1 MTEYYVISFLPA
13 LVPMLIH
20 TFQHLRGITSK
31 RELDFWRRGITSW
44 DEFDRLHGEQLL
56 LFPNHKVD
64 ISDSPLT
71 PSRIA
76 LANGDTEFFA
86 SDLARNEHYRVAAS
100 FPEKTLF
107 LDIETTGLSRHY
119 DKITVIGWSMGKEFD
134 VFIQGGSDEAFRHA
148 MSQAK
153 VIVTFNGSLFDLKFI
168 AQEFPDIEL
177 PRCHVDLRFLAKR
190 VGLTGGQK
198 ANEEE
203 IGFKRPHNLKDM
215 SGEGAPVL
223 WYKYRWGDKK
233 ALKKLIQYN
242 HADVEGMKTIFDVA
256 VKRLLQKHKA
266 PTSVIRALH
275 RFAKDKSKITWA
287 DKSKDGSGIQT
298 LPYKGIAGP
307 LIQLKDLK
315 VFDKSHDFR
324 VVGIDLTGSEERP
337 SGWCLLNNNYAET
350 KSLGSDDDL
359 VQTTLDS
366 RPHVVSID
374 SPLSIPHGR
383 TTVFDDDPHRD
394 EFGIMRIC
402 ERILKR
408 RGVNVYPSL
417 IPSMQRLTARGM
429 RLANHFRSLGVPV
442 IESYP
447 GAAQDIMGIPR
458 KQASLE
464 YLSRGL
470 QLFGIDGDFDHN
482 NVTHDELDAITS
494 AAVGLFF
501 WSGKFEGL
509 GTEEEEYLIIP
520 DLHVKT
526 SNWRKRKVIG
536 ISGPIATGK
545 TTAANYLKSLNY
557 SYGRFSQVLNIM
569 LVERDIEV
577 NRTSLQ
583 EIGEE
588 INKSPGQRWLCK
600 QLIKSLPEKGNLVI
614 DGLRHPEDHAFMVET
629 FGPAFV
635 HVHIDSPTE
644 IRAKRYIVD
653 GNTENEFKTACSHN
667 VEMEIG
673 KLTELAH
680 VVINNDGNVSSLHKE
695 IEALVS

>member
-1 MTEYYVISFLPA
+1 
-13 LVPMLIH
+13 MLIH
-20 TFQHLRGITSK
+20 TFQHLRGITQK
-31 RELDFWRRGITSW
+31 REQGFWRSNVTSW
-44 DEFDRLHGEQLL
+44 DDLDLLTGKQLN
-56 LFPNHKVD
+56 LFPHDDANS
-64 ISDSPLT
+64 SDSPLDT
-71 PSRIA
+71 SRIA
-76 LANGDTEFFA
+76 LENGDIEYFA
-86 SDLARNEHYRVAAS
+86 SGLVRNEHYRIAAS

-119 DKITVIGWSMGKEFD
+119 DKITIIGWSMGKEFD
-134 VFIQGGSDEAFRHA
+134 VFIQGGSDEAFRRA

-177 PRCHVDLRFLAKR
+177 PICHVDLRFLAKR

-198 ANEEE
+198 ANEDEL
-203 IGFKRPHNLKDM
+203 GVKRPHNLADM

-256 VKRLLQKHKA
+256 VSRLLQKHMA
-266 PTSVIRALH
+266 PASIIRSLH
-275 RFAKDKSKITWA
+275 RFAKDKSKIIWA
-287 DKSKDGSGIQT
+287 DKSSDGSGIQI
-298 LPYKGIAGP
+298 LPYKGVAGP
-307 LIQLKDLK
+307 LILLKNLK
-315 VFDKSHDFR
+315 VFDKNHELR

-337 SGWCLLNNNYAET
+337 SGWCLLNNNIAIT
-350 KSLGSDDDL
+350 ARLGTDDDL
-359 VQTTLDS
+359 VQKTIDS

-417 IPSMQRLTARGM
+417 IPSMQRLTARGI

-470 QLFGIDGDFDHN
+470 RLFGIDGKFDHN

-509 GTEEEEYLIIP
+509 GTKEEEYLIIP
-520 DLHVKT
+520 DLHVNT
-526 SNWRKRKVIG
+526 SHWRRRKVIG
-536 ISGPIATGK
+536 IGGPIATGK
-545 TTAANYLKSLNY
+545 TTAANHIKTFNY
-557 SYGRFSQVLNIM
+557 SYGRFSQVLHMI
-569 LVERDIEV
+569 LAERGVEP

-588 INKSPGQRWLCK
+588 VNKSPGQRWLCK

-614 DGLRHPEDHAFMVET
+614 DGLRYPEDHAFMVET
-629 FGPAFV
+629 FGSAFV
-635 HVHIDSPTE
+635 HVHIYSSTE

-667 VEMEIG
+667 VEKKID
-673 KLTELAH
+673 KLTALAH

-695 IEALVS
+695 IEELVS